1 MKRREFFLSTAF
13 FASLLATTL
22 PGCGNSQ
29 STAEGEGNTTGKKT
43 LKMATDANYP
53 PYEFYDT
60 ASGSQDPKGFDIDI
74 ARYITGKLG
83 YDLEIV
89 SMDFSGVIPALQAK
103 RADFAMAGITP
114 TEERKQNVD
123 FSDIYYATK
132 DSIVVLKDS
141 GITTVED
148 LSGKVLG
155 AKLGTVQEQ
164 AAKKLVAAIP
174 NVRTSTLNDQGALIQ
189 EMKAGRVNAVVMEDT
204 VAKEY
209 LVNNPDL
216 EFFLLP
222 GEYSEAQGN
231 AIAFPKGSALSAE
244 FAPILEEMKTN
255 GELDKLI
262 QTWFVDYYEQK
273 TPGDS

>member
-22 PGCGNSQ
+22 PSCGNSQ
-29 STAEGEGNTTGKKT
+29 PSADGEGDAAKT

-60 ASGSQDPKGFDIDI
+60 ASGSRDPKGFDIDI

-83 YDLEIV
+83 YGLEIV

-103 RADFAMAGITP
+103 RVDFAMAGITP
-114 TEERKQNVD
+114 TDERKQNVD
-123 FSDIYYATK
+123 FSEIYYQTK
-132 DSIVVLKDS
+132 DAIVVLKGSD
-141 GITTVED
+141 IKTVEA

-174 NVRTSTLNDQGALIQ
+174 DIRTSTLNDQGALIQ

-222 GEYSEAQGN
+222 PQYSEAQGN
-231 AIAFPKGSALSAE
+231 AIAFPKGSALNAE
-244 FAPILEEMKTN
+244 FAPVLQEMKDN

-262 QTWFVDYYEQK
+262 QTWFVDYYKEK
-273 TPGDS
+273 TPSNG

>member
-1 MKRREFFLSTAF
+1 MKRREFCLSTAF

-29 STAEGEGNTTGKKT
+29 PTANGAGNAARGT

-74 ARYITGKLG
+74 AHYITGKLG
-83 YDLEIV
+83 YELQIV

-103 RADFAMAGITP
+103 RVDFAMAGITP

-141 GITTVED
+141 GIKTVED
-148 LSGKVLG
+148 LSGKTLG

-174 NVRTSTLNDQGALIQ
+174 NIRVSTLNDQGALIQ
-189 EMKAGRVNAVVMEDT
+189 EMKAGRVNAVAMEDT

-209 LVNNPDL
+209 LVNNADL

-231 AIAFPKGSALSAE
+231 AIAFPKGSALNAE
-244 FAPILEEMKTN
+244 FAPVLNEMKTN

-262 QTWFVDYYEQK
+262 QTWFVDYYKQK
-273 TPGDS
+273 TPGNG

>member
-1 MKRREFFLSTAF
+1 MKRREFCLSTAF
-13 FASLLATTL
+13 FASLLATML
-22 PGCGNSQ
+22 PGCGSQ
-29 STAEGEGNTTGKKT
+29 SADGGGNTKKT

-74 ARYITGKLG
+74 AHYITGKLG
-83 YDLEIV
+83 YGLEIV

-103 RADFAMAGITP
+103 RVDFAMAGITP
-114 TEERKQNVD
+114 TEERKQNID

-132 DSIVVLKDS
+132 DSIVVLKNS
-141 GITTVED
+141 GIKTID
-148 LSGKVLG
+148 ALSGKVLG

-174 NVRTSTLNDQGALIQ
+174 NIRISTLNDQGALIQ

-222 GEYSEAQGN
+222 GEYSTAQGN
-231 AIAFPKGSALSAE
+231 AIAFPKGSALNAE
-244 FAPILEEMKTN
+244 FAPVLNEMKTN
-255 GELDKLI
+255 GELDNLI
-262 QTWFVDYYEQK
+262 QTWFVDYYKQK
-273 TPGDS
+273 TSGNG